1 MFLYEPAVNRCLIL
15 GLAKSPSPI
24 FADPFVELE
33 IRNGPYETCEV
44 AMVASHSHSLRC
56 CHENSTKETNMI
68 TQFTT
73 KKASQTLFVGLIAVC
88 CGASLAPAL
97 AQRPVPVKA
106 KQQYQVSSLPTL
118 GGTSSAGNSVNNQSW
133 VAGYSRLT
141 GNQSRHATLWRNGS
155 LLDLGTL
162 GGPNS
167 SVTWN
172 VKNTEGIIVGISQ
185 TADPEPLGEFWSSA
199 AFYSGPYTV
208 GFINLGFVWEQ
219 GQMRGLPNFPGG
231 NNGFATGANNLR
243 QVVGW
248 AENDVHDPACV
259 SPQVLQFRPA
269 MWLLGPPDQIRDLP
283 LMSGDTS
290 GAATAIN
297 DNGQI
302 VGISGICD
310 QAVGRHTAKH
320 AVLWENGGVTDLGNL
335 GAQWWN
341 TPNAINQRGD
351 IVGFAGD
358 PAFVEGDIL
367 HAFIWTREDGIRHLK
382 PLRGRVP
389 EHVDSEAYGINE
401 SGHVVGVSC
410 DADGVDCRAV
420 IWDHG
425 VYPTDLN
432 DLKGTFPTRLET
444 AKDINDNGEI
454 TGRSIDANGVRTVYL
469 AVPVGGK

>member
-1 MFLYEPAVNRCLIL
+1 MTTQLKTKRTSQIL
-15 GLAKSPSPI
+15 VTIL
-24 FADPFVELE
+24 V
-33 IRNGPYETCEV
+33 
-44 AMVASHSHSLRC
+44 
-56 CHENSTKETNMI
+56 
-68 TQFTT
+68 
-73 KKASQTLFVGLIAVC
+73 AVC
-88 CGASLAPAL
+88 CGVPLTPAH
-97 AQRPVPVKA
+97 AQRPVQVKA
-106 KQQYQVSSLPTL
+106 KQQYQVSNLPTL
-118 GGTSSAGNSVNNQSW
+118 GGTSSGGNSINDQTW
-133 VAGYSRLT
+133 VAGYSRLPD
-141 GNQSRHATLWRNGS
+141 NLSRHAALWRNGS
-155 LLDLGTL
+155 ITDLDTL

-185 TADPEPLGEFWSSA
+185 TADPEPNGELWSSFN
-199 AFYSGPYTV
+199 FYGPPYRS
-208 GFINLGFVWEQ
+208 GFINLGFVWE
-219 GQMRGLPNFPGG
+219 GGPMRGLPNFPGG

-243 QVVGW
+243 QAVGW
-248 AENDVHDPACV
+248 AENGVHDPTCCCQ
-259 SPQVLQFRPA
+259 SEPGHQVLQFRPA
-269 MWLLGPPDQIRDLP
+269 VWTLGPPDQIHELP
-283 LMSGDTS
+283 VIPGDTS

-320 AVLWENGGVTDLGNL
+320 AVLWENGQVIDLGNL

-341 TPNAINQRGD
+341 TPTAINQRGD

-358 PAFVEGDIL
+358 PNFVEGDIL
-367 HAFIWTREDGIRHLK
+367 HAFMWTREDGIRHLK

-401 SGHVVGVSC
+401 ARQVVGVSC

-425 VYPTDLN
+425 NTPIDLN
-432 DLKGTFPTRLET
+432 ELKGGFSAHLES

-454 TGRSIDANGVRTVYL
+454 TGRAIVDPTTGARTAYL
-469 AVPVGGK
+469 AVPVGGQ